1 MTIYIYIMLAM
12 LAALMLAA
20 AVTIVFK
27 AGEKELLVKYGYISG
42 EDKTQ

>member
-20 AVTIVFK
+20 AVTIVYK
-27 AGEKELLVKYGYISG
+27 AGEKELLVKYGYISE
-42 EDKTQ
+42 EDTKQ

>member
-1 MTIYIYIMLAM
+1 MTIFIYTFLAM

-20 AVTIVFK
+20 AVTIVYK
-27 AGEKELLVKYGYISG
+27 AGEKELLVKYGYISE

>member
-12 LAALMLAA
+12 LAAVMLVA
-20 AVTIVFK
+20 AVTIVYK
-27 AGEKELLVKYGYISG
+27 AGEKELLVKYGYISE